1 MLLLKL
7 QDDLTSSLKAR
18 NQIRVDTLRLAISE
32 IKNAAIDKHEDLND
46 EEILSQM
53 KKMVKKL
60 KESLEMF
67 RTGGREDLVTEHEQ
81 QIAILAEYLPAEMTD
96 AEIEAAIDDIVR
108 QNLDAVTAQPK
119 MLMGLAMKQLSSRA
133 DSQRIMPLLNKKI
146 ASL

>member
-67 RTGGREDLVTEHEQ
+67 RTCLLYT
-81 QIAILAEYLPAEMTD
+81 
-96 AEIEAAIDDIVR
+96 
-108 QNLDAVTAQPK
+108 
-119 MLMGLAMKQLSSRA
+119 SRCV
-133 DSQRIMPLLNKKI
+133 
-146 ASL
+146 